1 MGTFAFCSQVIMQQ
15 VTVFSVLEI
24 SGLNVAMD
32 SNEKKCVSLIN
43 DGFFPRCKVNHF
55 FNSISKLW
63 NLFSSS
69 LIGVRFHSV
78 TWREKTKSR
87 LISFAYLQLHLRS
100 TVPGLRGI
108 DTESPIHLSP
118 FVLSHSWWRLPLGLP
133 YGPHTAQ
140 IFLYTIPAAWL
151 CLSVS
156 PASVC
161 ISHPAAMC

>member
-118 FVLSHSWWRLPLGLP
+118 FVLSHSWWRLPLGLVVHIQHRSSCALSQP
-133 YGPHTAQ
+133 LGCASQCPLPQFASH
-140 IFLYTIPAAWL
+140 ILLL
-151 CLSVS
+151 CVR
-156 PASVC
+156 
-161 ISHPAAMC
+161 